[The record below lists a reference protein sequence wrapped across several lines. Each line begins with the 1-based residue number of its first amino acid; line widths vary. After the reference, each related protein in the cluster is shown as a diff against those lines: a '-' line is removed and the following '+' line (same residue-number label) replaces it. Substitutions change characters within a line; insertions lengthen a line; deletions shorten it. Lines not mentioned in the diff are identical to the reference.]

1 MSPVLN
7 QIQEKVYER
16 PIPYSPILG
25 HYGSNRE
32 LLFKNHFFD
41 CFLGCS
47 KFFPALHANDKL
59 TVSSAALRTRS
70 IYRYWI
76 EKHKIF

>member
-25 HYGSNRE
+25 HSGSNRE
-32 LLFKNHFFD
+32 LLINVYCQYLEKRSQD
-41 CFLGCS
+41 ILRRKPDKGYSGAGSIVKYTTWGSCLTGGL
-47 KFFPALHANDKL
+47 PA
-59 TVSSAALRTRS
+59 
-70 IYRYWI
+70 
-76 EKHKIF
+76 